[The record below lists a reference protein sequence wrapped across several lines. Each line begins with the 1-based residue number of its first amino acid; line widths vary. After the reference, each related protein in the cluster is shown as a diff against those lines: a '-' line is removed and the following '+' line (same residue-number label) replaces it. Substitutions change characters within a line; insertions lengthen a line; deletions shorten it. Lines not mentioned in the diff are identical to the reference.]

1 MLMFLCPEGHVLECD
16 ENHAGRQ
23 SQCPQCGTQLVI
35 PSDDAKPA
43 GELGGLLEDFPGG
56 AEDVVHSAG
65 GDLEGGSV
73 VHIPCP
79 NGHELETPLEMIGL
93 EALCPYCRIKFRL
106 RNQDSFEFK
115 HQQAILDAK
124 RARLWFNIAVI
135 TATAVGLGLV
145 VMMIVAIVT

>member
-1 MLMFLCPEGHVLECD
+1 VLECD

-23 SQCPQCGTQLVI
+23 SQCPQCGTLLVI
-35 PSDDAKPA
+35 PSQDEKPQ
-43 GELGGLLEDFPGG
+43 GELGGLLEEFQG
-56 AEDVVHSAG
+56 AADVVQSTGA
-65 GDLEGGSV
+65 GDLGGGGV

-79 NGHELETPLEMIGL
+79 NGHELETPFEMIGL
-93 EALCPYCRIKFRL
+93 EALCPYCRVKFRL
-106 RNQDSFEFK
+106 RNQDSFEFIR
-115 HQQAILDAK
+115 QRAILDAK